1 MPTELMWLIFLLPV
15 ISFVII
21 SVILKPFISSDS
33 KLPGYITIMAIAG
46 SLALSVWALIS
57 VMGAAGHEIAIPDIS
72 WVNIGTLH
80 INISMIMDSLTAVML
95 VVVTFVSLMVQI
107 YSLGYLHRD
116 PVNTIDTGFPRYYAW
131 MSLFTAS
138 MLGLILAGNLLL
150 MFVFWELVGLCSYL
164 LIGFW
169 FHKPAA
175 ANAAKKAFIVT
186 RLGDFGFLAA
196 ILLIFANTGTFDTAT
211 LGNLARDGVL
221 AGGVLTWA
229 AIGIFSGAAG
239 KSAQFPLHVW
249 LPDAMEGPTPVSA
262 LIHSA
267 TMVSAGVFLV
277 ARTFPLFVYSPQ
289 ALNTVA
295 IIGGFTAIFAATMG
309 MVMNDIKRVLAYS
322 TISQLGF
329 MMLGLGASGIG
340 LSHNSNLTAELIRGA
355 TAVGIFHL
363 FTHAFFKSLLF
374 LGSGSVNH
382 ASGTFDMRKMGG
394 LGKVMPWTCITF
406 VIGSLSLA
414 GIWPLAGFWSKD
426 EILAQAM
433 TNTPILFVLALITV
447 FMTAFYM
454 FRAVFMTF
462 GGEYKGGEA
471 HELHE
476 EQEKASDHEEHN
488 VHTSHPH
495 ESPAVMVIPLVLLSV
510 LAVIAGFWN
519 ITGSFNSFMGE
530 AGETKSFIDGFF
542 GIFAHN
548 ALPLVSLLVALGGI
562 FMAYVMYSV
571 KWLHPEKITNGIF
584 KPLYIL
590 FSRKYYMD
598 DLYENV
604 IVKKVLL
611 GGLFK
616 GFQQLDANVID
627 GAVNGAGKG
636 TAGGGNLLR
645 KLQSGQLQFYGL
657 FIGIGII
664 AIVVCLFIFG

>member
-15 ISFVII
+15 MSFVIV
-21 SVILKPFISSDS
+21 SSILRPFINNES
-33 KLPGYITIMAIAG
+33 KLPGYITILAIAG
-46 SLALSVWALIS
+46 SFGLSVWALIS
-57 VMGAAGHEIAIPDIS
+57 VMGAAEHTIEVPAINWLS
-72 WVNIGTLH
+72 VGTLH
-80 INISMIMDSLTAVML
+80 ISVNMIMDSLTAVML

-169 FHKPAA
+169 FHKPSA

-186 RLGDFGFLAA
+186 RFGDFGFLAA
-196 ILLIFANTGTFDTAT
+196 ILLIFANTGTFDTTT
-211 LGNLARDGVL
+211 LGNMARDGVL
-221 AGGVLTWA
+221 AGAALTWA
-229 AIGIFSGAAG
+229 ALGIFSGAAG

-277 ARTFPLFVYSPQ
+277 ARTFPLFVYSTQ
-289 ALNTVA
+289 ALTTVA
-295 IIGGFTAIFAATMG
+295 IIGGFTAIFAASMG
-309 MVMNDIKRVLAYS
+309 LVMNDIKRVLAYS

-329 MMLGLGASGIG
+329 MMLGLGAAGLGIAHE
-340 LSHNSNLTAELIRGA
+340 SDLTMELIRGA

-374 LGSGSVNH
+374 MGSGSVNH

-394 LGKVMPWTCITF
+394 LGKYMPWTTATF

-426 EILAQAM
+426 EILAKALENQ
-433 TNTPILFVLALITV
+433 PILFVLALITV

-462 GGEYKGGEA
+462 GGEYHGGENA
-471 HELHE
+471 HGG
-476 EQEKASDHEEHN
+476 HEEHG
-488 VHTSHPH
+488 HAAHPH
-495 ESPAVMVIPLVLLSV
+495 ESPATMVVPLVLLSI
-510 LAVIAGFWN
+510 LAVVAGFWN
-519 ITGSFNSFMGE
+519 VTGGFNAFMGE
-530 AGETKSFIDGFF
+530 PGEAKSIADGLF
-542 GIFAHN
+542 GIFVHSW
-548 ALPLVSLLVALGGI
+548 LPLVSLLVAAAGI

-571 KWLHPEKITNGIF
+571 KWLHPEKITGGIF

-598 DLYENV
+598 ELYENI
-604 IVKKVLL
+604 IVRKLLL
-611 GGLFK
+611 GGLFR
-616 GFQQLDANVID
+616 GFQKLDENVID
-627 GAVNGAGKG
+627 GTVNATGSG
-636 TAGGGNLLR
+636 TKNSGNVLR
-645 KLQSGQLQFYGL
+645 KLQTGQLQFYGL